1 MLDGTGMEPLIEIK
15 GPDSPLLFV
24 KDVSVRRNKTDVIK
38 DVNLKIYPGEFVG
51 IVGPNGGGK
60 STLIQTILG
69 VLKHHTGGILLSGHE
84 PLSQGVFGK
93 VAWVSQAAANLPKNV
108 RLTVRELVSLG
119 VLNHT
124 NWWNWF
130 LPNRVASYLFWP
142 YKIKDKGRAR
152 LIKIEDAIEMVGLS
166 HLAHRDVN
174 QLSGGERQRAVIAR
188 ALASEAD
195 LLLLDEPLVGMD
207 RASRSSL
214 LKLLDRFCHEQN
226 KTIVMI
232 SHDIGAM
239 LQTAHR
245 LVYLEETIW
254 FDGPPANFPSLEEL
268 ALMRGIEDVH
278 GACEQCDD
286 GEDDKVYEEDLRGKQ
301 IEIGSLSEVK

>member
-1 MLDGTGMEPLIEIK
+1 MLGGTGMGLLIEIK
-15 GPDSPLLFV
+15 APDSHLLFV

-69 VLKHHTGGILLSGHE
+69 VLKHHSGGILLSGHE
-84 PLSQGVFGK
+84 PLSQDVFGK

-119 VLNHT
+119 VLNRK
-124 NWWNWF
+124 NWWNHWLNWF
-130 LPNRVASYLFWP
+130 LPNRVSP
-142 YKIKDKGRAR
+142 
-152 LIKIEDAIEMVGLS
+152 KIEEAIEMVGLS

-214 LKLLDRFCHEQN
+214 LKLLDSFCHEQN

-239 LQTAHR
+239 LQTSHR

-286 GEDDKVYEEDLRGKQ
+286 DVPSVL
-301 IEIGSLSEVK
+301 EVK

>member
-1 MLDGTGMEPLIEIK
+1 MHPAVEIK
-15 GPDSPLLFV
+15 ATKSPLLLIEN
-24 KDVSVRRNKTDVIK
+24 VSVRRNKIDVIK

-60 STLIQTILG
+60 STLIHAILG
-69 VLKHHTGGILLSGHE
+69 VLKCHSGQILLSQQQ
-84 PLSQGVFGK
+84 PLSKGVFGR

-119 VLNHT
+119 VLDNK
-124 NWWNWF
+124 NWF
-130 LPNRVASYLFWP
+130 LPNRSSS
-142 YKIKDKGRAR
+142 
-152 LIKIEDAIEMVGLS
+152 KIEDAIEMVGLS
-166 HLAHRDVN
+166 HLAQRDVN

-188 ALASEAD
+188 ALASEAE

-214 LKLLDRFCHEQN
+214 LKLLDSFCHKQD

-232 SHDIGAM
+232 SHDIAAM
-239 LQTAHR
+239 VQTAHR

-254 FDGPPANFPSLEEL
+254 FDGPPALFPNLEEL

-278 GACEQCDD
+278 DACEVCDD
-286 GEDDKVYEEDLRGKQ
+286 DVLTIMEAE
-301 IEIGSLSEVK
+301 

>member
-15 GPDSPLLFV
+15 GPDLPLLFV

-69 VLKHHTGGILLSGHE
+69 VLKHHSGGILLSGHE
-84 PLSQGVFGK
+84 PLSQDVFGK

-119 VLNHT
+119 VLNHK
-124 NWWNWF
+124 NWWNKF
-130 LPNRVASYLFWP
+130 LLNRVSS
-142 YKIKDKGRAR
+142 KV
-152 LIKIEDAIEMVGLS
+152 EDAIEMVGLS

-214 LKLLDRFCHEQN
+214 LKLLDSFCHEQN

-286 GEDDKVYEEDLRGKQ
+286 DVPSVR
-301 IEIGSLSEVK
+301 EVK

>member
-69 VLKHHTGGILLSGHE
+69 VLKHHSGGILLSGDE

-119 VLNHT
+119 VLNHK
-124 NWWNWF
+124 NWWNRF
-130 LPNRVASYLFWP
+130 LLNRVSS
-142 YKIKDKGRAR
+142 KV
-152 LIKIEDAIEMVGLS
+152 EDAIEMVGLS

>member
-15 GPDSPLLFV
+15 GPDLPLLFV

-69 VLKHHTGGILLSGHE
+69 VLKQHSGGILLSGHE

-119 VLNHT
+119 VLNHK
-124 NWWNWF
+124 NWWNKF
-130 LPNRVASYLFWP
+130 LLNRVSS
-142 YKIKDKGRAR
+142 KV
-152 LIKIEDAIEMVGLS
+152 EDAIEMVGLS

-214 LKLLDRFCHEQN
+214 LKLLDSFCHEQN

-286 GEDDKVYEEDLRGKQ
+286 DVPSVR
-301 IEIGSLSEVK
+301 EVK

>member
-15 GPDSPLLFV
+15 SPDSPLLLIE
-24 KDVSVRRNKTDVIK
+24 DVSVRRNKTDVIK

-69 VLKHHTGGILLSGHE
+69 VLKHHSGGILLSGHE

-119 VLNHT
+119 VLNHK
-124 NWWNWF
+124 NWWNRF
-130 LPNRVASYLFWP
+130 LLNRVSS
-142 YKIKDKGRAR
+142 KV
-152 LIKIEDAIEMVGLS
+152 EDAIEMVGLS

-188 ALASEAD
+188 ALASEAE

-286 GEDDKVYEEDLRGKQ
+286 DVPSVL
-301 IEIGSLSEVK
+301 EVK

>member
-1 MLDGTGMEPLIEIK
+1 MVPLVVVK
-15 GPDSPLLFV
+15 SPKSPLLLV
-24 KDVSVRRNKTDVIK
+24 EDVSVRRNKTDVIK

-69 VLKHHTGGILLSGHE
+69 VLKHHSGGILLSGHE
-84 PLSQGVFGK
+84 PLSQGVYGK

-119 VLNHT
+119 VLNHK
-124 NWWNWF
+124 NWLNHWLNWF
-130 LPNRVASYLFWP
+130 LPNRVSP
-142 YKIKDKGRAR
+142 
-152 LIKIEDAIEMVGLS
+152 KIEEAIEMVGLS

-286 GEDDKVYEEDLRGKQ
+286 DVPSVL
-301 IEIGSLSEVK
+301 EVK

>member
-1 MLDGTGMEPLIEIK
+1 MLDSTGMGPLIEIK

-69 VLKHHTGGILLSGHE
+69 VLKHHSGGILLSGHE

-119 VLNHT
+119 VLNHK

-130 LPNRVASYLFWP
+130 LPNRASL
-142 YKIKDKGRAR
+142 
-152 LIKIEDAIEMVGLS
+152 KIEDAIEMVGLS

-286 GEDDKVYEEDLRGKQ
+286 DVP
-301 IEIGSLSEVK
+301 SVWEVK

>member
-1 MLDGTGMEPLIEIK
+1 MPDGTGMGLLLEIK
-15 GPDSPLLFV
+15 TPDSPLLFV
-24 KDVSVRRNKTDVIK
+24 KDVSVRRNKADVIK

-69 VLKHHTGGILLSGHE
+69 VLKHHSGGILLSGHE

-119 VLNHT
+119 VLNHK
-124 NWWNWF
+124 NWWKRY
-130 LPNRVASYLFWP
+130 LPFSSKV
-142 YKIKDKGRAR
+142 
-152 LIKIEDAIEMVGLS
+152 EDAIKMVGLS

-214 LKLLDRFCHEQN
+214 LKLLDSFCHEQN

-286 GEDDKVYEEDLRGKQ
+286 DVPSVL
-301 IEIGSLSEVK
+301 EVE

>member
-1 MLDGTGMEPLIEIK
+1 MGPLVVIK
-15 GPDSPLLFV
+15 SPKSPLLLV
-24 KDVSVRRNKTDVIK
+24 VDVSVRRNKTDVIK
-38 DVNLKIYPGEFVG
+38 NVNLKIYPGEFVG

-69 VLKHHTGGILLSGHE
+69 VLKPHSGGILLAEHE

-119 VLNHT
+119 VLNHK
-124 NWWNWF
+124 NWMNWF
-130 LPNRVASYLFWP
+130 LPNRLSSKV
-142 YKIKDKGRAR
+142 
-152 LIKIEDAIEMVGLS
+152 EDAIEMVGLS

-214 LKLLDRFCHEQN
+214 LKLLDRFCHERK

-278 GACEQCDD
+278 GACEVCDD
-286 GEDDKVYEEDLRGKQ
+286 DLPSVL
-301 IEIGSLSEVK
+301 EAE

>member
-1 MLDGTGMEPLIEIK
+1 MLDTMEMRPLVVIK
-15 GPDSPLLFV
+15 GPKSPLLFV
-24 KDVSVRRNKTDVIK
+24 KDVSVRRNKADVIK

-69 VLKHHTGGILLSGHE
+69 VLKHHSGRILLSEHE

-108 RLTVRELVSLG
+108 RITVRELVSLG
-119 VLNHT
+119 VLNHK

-130 LPNRVASYLFWP
+130 LPNRVSSYLFN
-142 YKIKDKGRAR
+142 IMIEDMGRAESPS
-152 LIKIEDAIEMVGLS
+152 KIEEAIEMVGLS

-278 GACEQCDD
+278 AACEQCDD
-286 GEDDKVYEEDLRGKQ
+286 DVPSVL
-301 IEIGSLSEVK
+301 EVK

>member
-69 VLKHHTGGILLSGHE
+69 VLKHHSGGILLSGHE

-119 VLNHT
+119 VLNHK

-130 LPNRVASYLFWP
+130 LPNRASL
-142 YKIKDKGRAR
+142 
-152 LIKIEDAIEMVGLS
+152 KIEDAIEMVGLS

-214 LKLLDRFCHEQN
+214 LKLLDSFCHEQN

-286 GEDDKVYEEDLRGKQ
+286 EVP
-301 IEIGSLSEVK
+301 SVWEVK

>member
-1 MLDGTGMEPLIEIK
+1 MLDSAGMEPLIEIK
-15 GPDSPLLFV
+15 DPDSPLLFV

-69 VLKHHTGGILLSGHE
+69 VLKQHSGRILLLEDE

-119 VLNHT
+119 VLNHK
-124 NWWNWF
+124 NWWNRF
-130 LPNRVASYLFWP
+130 LLNRVSS
-142 YKIKDKGRAR
+142 KV
-152 LIKIEDAIEMVGLS
+152 EDAIEMVGLS

-188 ALASEAD
+188 ALASEAE

-268 ALMRGIEDVH
+268 ALMRGIEDMH

-286 GEDDKVYEEDLRGKQ
+286 DVPSVL
-301 IEIGSLSEVK
+301 EVK